1 MTGQINRGSKMGEQ
15 IFELAKLEDVKII
28 FEVGTWNGLGSTKC
42 IYDAIISTNK
52 KNYVVFSLEC
62 NLTMHNEAKINLL
75 PLHNFNLIYGTIT
88 TLEEIIPK
96 MENDKE
102 ALSHA
107 QWLYEEKIF
116 LKNAP
121 YVFDIVPEKIDLLI
135 LDGGEYSSS
144 LEFDKLYKRSR
155 FIVLDDTT
163 PFIPDSHGHILKNS
177 QVREFILANPDQFR
191 IIEDDLKDRNGYL
204 ICEHLV

>member
-1 MTGQINRGSKMGEQ
+1 
-15 IFELAKLEDVKII
+15 
-28 FEVGTWNGLGSTKC
+28 
-42 IYDAIISTNK
+42 
-52 KNYVVFSLEC
+52 
-62 NLTMHNEAKINLL
+62 MHNEAKINLL

-88 TLEEIIPK
+88 TLEEITPK

-102 ALSHA
+102 ALYYN
-107 QWLYEEKIF
+107 QWLYEEKIH

-121 YVFDIVPEKIDLLI
+121 LVLDIIPGKIDLLV

-144 LEFDKLYKRSR
+144 LEFEKLYKRSR
-155 FIVLDDTT
+155 FIVLDDTA
-163 PFIPDSHGHILKNS
+163 PMRSDSHGHILKNS